1 MIIQQIDSKY
11 HKEYMECIKYIKK
24 HFIGVMKKSDISI
37 KEKLKM
43 FSCGIMPEI
52 YTKAV
57 IKKRYQALQKD
68 LME

>member
-1 MIIQQIDSKY
+1 
-11 HKEYMECIKYIKK
+11 MECIKYIKK

-43 FSCGIMPEI
+43 FSCGIMPVI